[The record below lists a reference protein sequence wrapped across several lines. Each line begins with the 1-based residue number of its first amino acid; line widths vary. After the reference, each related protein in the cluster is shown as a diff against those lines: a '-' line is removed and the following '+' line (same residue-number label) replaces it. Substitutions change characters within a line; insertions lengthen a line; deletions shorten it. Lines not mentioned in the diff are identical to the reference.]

1 MQKGLIEITEREHL
15 HQVDLISPAPVKISE
30 REYWKNRRGQEKL
43 EDLNARIIADGMKP
57 RFSKYQTQKQFVRDA
72 VLDVS
77 TNATSLEEFQA
88 ALLKKYGIKVKSSR
102 GRFSYLHPDREKYIT
117 ARQLG
122 ALFDQEHLL
131 AVFAENEKPEKQHSE
146 NEGEKPDHV
155 DRASDYDPNYDYES
169 DPIAIG
175 CLCHCHK

>member
-57 RFSKYQTQKQFVRDA
+57 RFSTYQTQKQFIRDA
-72 VLDVS
+72 VLDIS
-77 TNATSLEEFQA
+77 QNAASLKAFQD
-88 ALLKKYGIKVKSSR
+88 ALLKKYGIKMKSSR
-102 GRFSYLHPDREKYIT
+102 GRFSYLHPDREKYIS

-122 ALFDQEHLL
+122 ALFEQESLL
-131 AVFAENEKPEKQHSE
+131 AIFEENK
-146 NEGEKPDHV
+146 
-155 DRASDYDPNYDYES
+155 RADQRRRRT
-169 DPIAIG
+169 
-175 CLCHCHK
+175 